1 MNYIDLTT
9 NEVVSKQQLIKK
21 NKDKSI
27 PKVWNANVHSALNVA
42 PIIPVSQP
50 DPSSSYKIVTRSTP
64 RFVDGEWRETWSEQD
79 MFSDTADRTKA
90 EQEAEYQDKLDSQAA
105 RENREKRDTLLSR
118 TDWWATSDRTMT
130 QAQTDYRQALRDITT
145 HANFPNLV
153 DADWPTKP

>member
-9 NEVVSKQQLIKK
+9 NKVVSKQQLIKQ
-21 NKDKSI
+21 NINKSI
-27 PKVWNANVHSALNVA
+27 PKVWNVNVHAALNIS
-42 PIIPVSQP
+42 PIAFVSQP
-50 DPSSSYKIVTRSTP
+50 EPSGPYKVITAGP
-64 RFVDGEWRETWSEQD
+64 PEFVGGEWRETWSEQD

-130 QAQTDYRQALRDITT
+130 QAQTDYRQALRDITA
-145 HANFPNLV
+145 HANWPNLSEL
-153 DADWPTKP
+153 DWPTKP